1 MYRIVDKKFILLLCL
16 ILCNCLLF
24 SAGYEFVNQEI
35 SEILYSVSLVENQ
48 SIVVDD
54 TVFGIGTF
62 RFYGENFEE
71 AFDSFLL
78 ANRLYVDKSKE
89 TWVVSKIRFSTFDED
104 TQEMSF
110 QLDCYDLYL
119 ERIFEYISE
128 KTNNAIIYSSLPN
141 IKQSFHL
148 QANSLEKLIEL
159 ILKNFDGYQI
169 NTEENTIIIE
179 KKLKEELTIEQ
190 KTDKSQIEINY
201 FDNKFN
207 IKLKNANFEKFLDV
221 LKEKRDFQFLSLV
234 KENQIISWAEF
245 ENQDFD
251 FVLASVCALCNVA
264 FTQKDDLFVFYTNY
278 DKSKELVNENQ
289 WTSYLLENIS
299 TDNFVNLFSARFKNL
314 EILILSGSTVLINH
328 SEKDRDFV
336 IDFIKKTD
344 IKREK
349 YLLTFDYISAS
360 KFLKD
365 LPKDF
370 SEQDFYSTGTETS
383 LFFYGTL
390 AQYENLKN
398 YVSEMDRAQ
407 KRISYDLLIVQ
418 TQKSRVDSWNSS
430 LKVSRLNPGNTNAA
444 SLSLAPNFSF
454 SMDLVQAFGLMFSSE
469 LQASIQENETEIFA
483 DTTLYGVSEVPIE
496 FKNTNTF
503 RYRDPYINLEN
514 GNQIQSG
521 VTKEIISG
529 LVLEIV
535 GSVSGNG
542 TITTSVTAS
551 VSRRGADVSSNSG
564 NPPPT
569 SEKLVTTQVIGKSGE
584 VIVLSGLV
592 QNDSTFVEE
601 RLPFISKIPLL
612 GKLFSGKTKNKEKTE
627 MIIYL
632 VPHLDENPEDIIL
645 SDGKIEFNILEKI
658 KKFKNIMAQS
668 VSCIVDK
675 AIKEGRN

>member
-1 MYRIVDKKFILLLCL
+1 MYKKFGKKFIVLFCL
-16 ILCNCLLF
+16 VLCNCLLF

-48 SIVVDD
+48 SIAVDD
-54 TVFGIGTF
+54 TVSGIGTF

-71 AFDSFLL
+71 AFDSFLM
-78 ANRLYVDKSKE
+78 ANRLYVDKSKD
-89 TWVVSKIRFSTFDED
+89 TWVVSKIRFSTFEEKNEEK
-104 TQEMSF
+104 TFS
-110 QLDCYDLYL
+110 LDCYDLFL

-128 KTNNAIIYSSLPN
+128 KTNYAIIYSSLPN
-141 IKQSFHL
+141 VKQSFHL
-148 QANSLEKLIEL
+148 KANSLEKLIEL
-159 ILKNFDGYQI
+159 ILKNFDGYEI
-169 NTEENTIIIE
+169 SSEENTIFIG
-179 KKLKEELTIEQ
+179 KKLNKEVVAAE
-190 KTDKSQIEINY
+190 KTDKSQIEIQF

-207 IKLKNANFEKFLDV
+207 INLKNANFEKFLDEM
-221 LKEKRDFQFLSLV
+221 KKKMDFQFLSLV
-234 KENQIISWAEF
+234 KENPVISWAEF
-245 ENQDFD
+245 ENQDFN
-251 FVLASVCALCNVA
+251 FVLDSVCALCNVA
-264 FTQKDDLFVFYTNY
+264 FTQKDDLFIFYTNY
-278 DKSKELVNENQ
+278 EKSKELVNEKQ

-299 TDNFVNLFSARFKNL
+299 AENFVSMFSNRFKNL
-314 EILILSGSTVLINH
+314 DIMILSDSSVMISH
-328 SEKDRDFV
+328 SEKERDL
-336 IDFIKKTD
+336 ITDFIHKTD
-344 IKREK
+344 VKMEK
-349 YLLTFDYISAS
+349 HLLTFDYISAS

-365 LPKDF
+365 LPRDF
-370 SEQDFYSTGTETS
+370 SEQDFYSTGTESS

-390 AQYENLKN
+390 AQFENLKK
-398 YVSEMDRAQ
+398 YVSEMDKAQ

-418 TQKSRVDSWNSS
+418 TQKSRVDNWNSS
-430 LKVSRLNPGNTNAA
+430 LKVSRLNPGNANTVN
-444 SLSLAPNFSF
+444 LSVAPNFSF
-454 SMDLVQAFGLMFSSE
+454 NSNFVSAFGLMFSAE

-514 GNQIQSG
+514 GSQIQSG
-521 VTKEIISG
+521 VTKEIVSG
-529 LVLEIV
+529 LVLDIV

-612 GKLFSGKTKNKEKTE
+612 GKLFSGKTKNNEKTE

-632 VPHLDENPEDIIL
+632 VPHLDENPQDVVQSE
-645 SDGKIEFNILEKI
+645 NILKKI
-658 KKFKNIMAQS
+658 LELKNYLATK
-668 VSCIVDK
+668 VSDFVKTTISKVEDNEE
-675 AIKEGRN
+675 I

>member
-1 MYRIVDKKFILLLCL
+1 MYKKFGKKFIVLFCL
-16 ILCNCLLF
+16 VLCNCLLF

-48 SIVVDD
+48 SIAVDD
-54 TVFGIGTF
+54 TVSGIGTF
-62 RFYGENFEE
+62 RFYGENFDE
-71 AFDSFLL
+71 AFDSFLM
-78 ANRLYVDKSKE
+78 ANRLYVDKSKD
-89 TWVVSKIRFSTFDED
+89 TWVVSKIRFSTFEEKNEEK
-104 TQEMSF
+104 TFS
-110 QLDCYDLYL
+110 LDCYDLFL

-128 KTNNAIIYSSLPN
+128 KTNYAIIYSSLPN
-141 IKQSFHL
+141 VKQSFHL
-148 QANSLEKLIEL
+148 KANSLEKLIEL
-159 ILKNFDGYQI
+159 ILKNFDGYEI
-169 NTEENTIIIE
+169 SSEENTIFIG
-179 KKLKEELTIEQ
+179 KKLNKEVVVAE
-190 KTDKSQIEINY
+190 KTDKSQIEIQF

-207 IKLKNANFEKFLDV
+207 INLKNANFEKFLDEM
-221 LKEKRDFQFLSLV
+221 KKKMDFQFLSLV
-234 KENQIISWAEF
+234 KENPVISWAEF
-245 ENQDFD
+245 ENQDFN
-251 FVLASVCALCNVA
+251 FVLDSVCALCNVA
-264 FTQKDDLFVFYTNY
+264 FTQKDDLFIFYTNY
-278 DKSKELVNENQ
+278 EKSKELVNEKQ

-299 TDNFVNLFSARFKNL
+299 AENFVSMFSNRFKNL
-314 EILILSGSTVLINH
+314 DIMILSDSSVMISH
-328 SEKDRDFV
+328 SEKERDL
-336 IDFIKKTD
+336 ITDFIHKTD
-344 IKREK
+344 VKMEK
-349 YLLTFDYISAS
+349 HLLTFDYISAS

-365 LPKDF
+365 LPRDF
-370 SEQDFYSTGTETS
+370 SEQDFYSTGTESS

-390 AQYENLKN
+390 AQFENLKK
-398 YVSEMDRAQ
+398 YVSEMDKAQ

-418 TQKSRVDSWNSS
+418 TQKSRVDNWNSS
-430 LKVSRLNPGNTNAA
+430 LKVSRLNPGNANTVN
-444 SLSLAPNFSF
+444 LSVAPNFSF
-454 SMDLVQAFGLMFSSE
+454 NSNFVSAFGLMFSAE

-514 GNQIQSG
+514 GSQIQSG
-521 VTKEIISG
+521 VTKEIVSG
-529 LVLEIV
+529 LVLDIV

-612 GKLFSGKTKNKEKTE
+612 GKLFSGKTKNNEKTE

-632 VPHLDENPEDIIL
+632 VPHLDENPQDVVQSE
-645 SDGKIEFNILEKI
+645 NILKKILELKNYLATKVSDFVKTTISKVEDNEKI
-658 KKFKNIMAQS
+658 
-668 VSCIVDK
+668 
-675 AIKEGRN
+675 

>member
-1 MYRIVDKKFILLLCL
+1 MYKKIFVLFCL
-16 ILCNCLLF
+16 VLCNCLLF

-48 SIVVDD
+48 SIAVDD
-54 TVFGIGTF
+54 TVSGIGTF
-62 RFYGENFEE
+62 RFYGENFDE
-71 AFDSFLL
+71 AFDSFLM
-78 ANRLYVDKSKE
+78 ANRLYVDKSKD
-89 TWVVSKIRFSTFDED
+89 TWVVSKIRFSTFEEKNEEK
-104 TQEMSF
+104 TFS
-110 QLDCYDLYL
+110 LDCYDLYL

-128 KTNNAIIYSSLPN
+128 KTNYAIIYSSLPN
-141 IKQSFHL
+141 VKQSFHL
-148 QANSLEKLIEL
+148 KANSLEKLIEL
-159 ILKNFDGYQI
+159 ILKNFDGYEI
-169 NTEENTIIIE
+169 SSEENTIFIG
-179 KKLKEELTIEQ
+179 KKLNKEVVVAE
-190 KTDKSQIEINY
+190 KTDKSQIEIQF

-207 IKLKNANFEKFLDV
+207 INLKNANFEKFLDEM
-221 LKEKRDFQFLSLV
+221 KKKMDFQFLSLV
-234 KENQIISWAEF
+234 KENPVISWAEF
-245 ENQDFD
+245 ENQDFN
-251 FVLASVCALCNVA
+251 FVLDSVCALCNVA
-264 FTQKDDLFVFYTNY
+264 FTQKDDLFIFYTNY
-278 DKSKELVNENQ
+278 EKSKDLVNEKQ

-299 TDNFVNLFSARFKNL
+299 AENFVSMFSNRFKNL
-314 EILILSGSTVLINH
+314 DIMILSDSSVMISH
-328 SEKDRDFV
+328 SEKERDL
-336 IDFIKKTD
+336 ITDFIYKTD
-344 IKREK
+344 VKMEK
-349 YLLTFDYISAS
+349 HLLTFDYISAS

-365 LPKDF
+365 LPRDF
-370 SEQDFYSTGTETS
+370 SEQDFYSTGTESS

-390 AQYENLKN
+390 AQFENLKK
-398 YVSEMDRAQ
+398 YVSEMDKAQ

-418 TQKSRVDSWNSS
+418 TQKSRVDNWNSS
-430 LKVSRLNPGNTNAA
+430 LKVSRLNPGNANTVN
-444 SLSLAPNFSF
+444 LSVAPNFSF
-454 SMDLVQAFGLMFSSE
+454 NSNFVSAFGLMFSAE

-514 GNQIQSG
+514 GSQIQSG
-521 VTKEIISG
+521 VTKEIVSG
-529 LVLEIV
+529 LVLDIV

-612 GKLFSGKTKNKEKTE
+612 GKLFSGKTKNNEKTE

-632 VPHLDENPEDIIL
+632 VPHLDENPQDVVQSE
-645 SDGKIEFNILEKI
+645 NILKKI
-658 KKFKNIMAQS
+658 LELKNYLATK
-668 VSCIVDK
+668 VSDFVKTTISKVEDNEE
-675 AIKEGRN
+675 I

>member
-1 MYRIVDKKFILLLCL
+1 MYKKFGKKFIVLFCL
-16 ILCNCLLF
+16 VLCNCLLF

-48 SIVVDD
+48 SIAVDD
-54 TVFGIGTF
+54 TVSGIGTF

-71 AFDSFLL
+71 AFDSFLM
-78 ANRLYVDKSKE
+78 ANRLYVDKSKD
-89 TWVVSKIRFSTFDED
+89 TWVVSKIRFSTFEEKNEEK
-104 TQEMSF
+104 TFS
-110 QLDCYDLYL
+110 LDCYDLFL

-128 KTNNAIIYSSLPN
+128 KTNYAIIYSSLPN
-141 IKQSFHL
+141 VKQSFHL
-148 QANSLEKLIEL
+148 KANSLEKLIEL
-159 ILKNFDGYQI
+159 ILKNFDGYEI
-169 NTEENTIIIE
+169 SSEENTIFIG
-179 KKLKEELTIEQ
+179 KKLNKEVVVAE
-190 KTDKSQIEINY
+190 KTDKSQIEIQF

-207 IKLKNANFEKFLDV
+207 INLKNANFEKFLDEMKKK
-221 LKEKRDFQFLSLV
+221 LDFQFLCLV
-234 KENQIISWAEF
+234 KENPVISWAEF
-245 ENQDFD
+245 ENQDFN
-251 FVLASVCALCNVA
+251 FVLDSVCALCNVA
-264 FTQKDDLFVFYTNY
+264 FTQKDDLFIFYTNY
-278 DKSKELVNENQ
+278 ERSKELVNEKQ

-299 TDNFVNLFSARFKNL
+299 AENFVSLFSNRFKNL
-314 EILILSGSTVLINH
+314 DIMILSDSSVMISH
-328 SEKDRDFV
+328 SEKERDL
-336 IDFIKKTD
+336 ITDFIHKTD
-344 IKREK
+344 VKMEK
-349 YLLTFDYISAS
+349 HLLTFDYISAS

-365 LPKDF
+365 LPRDF
-370 SEQDFYSTGTETS
+370 SEQDFYSTGTESS

-390 AQYENLKN
+390 AQFENLKK
-398 YVSEMDRAQ
+398 YVSEMDKAQ

-418 TQKSRVDSWNSS
+418 TQKSRVDNWNSS
-430 LKVSRLNPGNTNAA
+430 LKVSRLNPGNANTVN
-444 SLSLAPNFSF
+444 LSVAPNFSF
-454 SMDLVQAFGLMFSSE
+454 NSNFVSAFGLMFSAE

-514 GNQIQSG
+514 GSQIQSG
-521 VTKEIISG
+521 VTKEIVSG
-529 LVLEIV
+529 LVLDIV

-612 GKLFSGKTKNKEKTE
+612 GKLFSGKTKNNEKTE

-632 VPHLDENPEDIIL
+632 VPHLDENPQDVVQSE
-645 SDGKIEFNILEKI
+645 NILKKI
-658 KKFKNIMAQS
+658 LELKNYLATK
-668 VSCIVDK
+668 VSDFVKNTISKVEDNEE
-675 AIKEGRN
+675 I

>member
-1 MYRIVDKKFILLLCL
+1 MYKKFGKKFIVLFCL
-16 ILCNCLLF
+16 VLCNCLLF
-24 SAGYEFVNQEI
+24 SVGYEFVNQEI

-48 SIVVDD
+48 SIAVDD
-54 TVFGIGTF
+54 TVSGIGTF

-71 AFDSFLL
+71 AFDSFLM
-78 ANRLYVDKSKE
+78 ANRLYVDKSKD
-89 TWVVSKIRFSTFDED
+89 TWVVSKIRFSTFEEKNEEK
-104 TQEMSF
+104 TFS
-110 QLDCYDLYL
+110 LDCYDLYL

-128 KTNNAIIYSSLPN
+128 KTNYAIIYSSLPN
-141 IKQSFHL
+141 VKQSFHL
-148 QANSLEKLIEL
+148 KVNSLEKLIEL
-159 ILKNFDGYQI
+159 ILKNFDGYEI
-169 NTEENTIIIE
+169 SSEENTIFIG
-179 KKLKEELTIEQ
+179 KKLNKEVVVAE
-190 KTDKSQIEINY
+190 KTDKSQIEIQF

-207 IKLKNANFEKFLDV
+207 INLKNANFEKFLDEM
-221 LKEKRDFQFLSLV
+221 KKKTDFQFLSLV
-234 KENQIISWAEF
+234 KENPVISWAEF
-245 ENQDFD
+245 ENQDFN
-251 FVLASVCALCNVA
+251 FVLESVCALCNVA
-264 FTQKDDLFVFYTNY
+264 FTQKDDLFIFYTNY
-278 DKSKELVNENQ
+278 EKSKELVNEKQ

-299 TDNFVNLFSARFKNL
+299 AENFVSMFSNRFKNL
-314 EILILSGSTVLINH
+314 DIMILSDSSVMISH
-328 SEKDRDFV
+328 SEKERDL
-336 IDFIKKTD
+336 ITDFIYKTD
-344 IKREK
+344 VKMEK
-349 YLLTFDYISAS
+349 HLLTFDYISAS

-365 LPKDF
+365 LPRDF
-370 SEQDFYSTGTETS
+370 SEQDFYSTGTESS

-390 AQYENLKN
+390 AQFENLKK
-398 YVSEMDRAQ
+398 YVSEMDKAQ

-418 TQKSRVDSWNSS
+418 TQKSRVDNWNSS
-430 LKVSRLNPGNTNAA
+430 LKVSRLNPGNANTVN
-444 SLSLAPNFSF
+444 LSVAPNFSF
-454 SMDLVQAFGLMFSSE
+454 NSNFVSAFGLMFSAE

-514 GNQIQSG
+514 GSQIQSG
-521 VTKEIISG
+521 VTKEIVSG
-529 LVLEIV
+529 LVLDIV

-612 GKLFSGKTKNKEKTE
+612 GKLFSGKTKNNEKTE

-632 VPHLDENPEDIIL
+632 VPHLDENPQDVVQSE
-645 SDGKIEFNILEKI
+645 NILKKI
-658 KKFKNIMAQS
+658 LELKNYLATK
-668 VSCIVDK
+668 VSDFVKTTISKVEDNEE
-675 AIKEGRN
+675 I

>member
-1 MYRIVDKKFILLLCL
+1 MYKKFGKKFIVLFCL
-16 ILCNCLLF
+16 VLCNCLLF

-48 SIVVDD
+48 SIAVDD
-54 TVFGIGTF
+54 TVSGIGTF

-71 AFDSFLL
+71 AFDSFLM
-78 ANRLYVDKSKE
+78 ANRLYVDKSKD
-89 TWVVSKIRFSTFDED
+89 TWVVSKIRFSTFEEKNEEK
-104 TQEMSF
+104 TFS
-110 QLDCYDLYL
+110 LDCYDLFL

-128 KTNNAIIYSSLPN
+128 KTNYAIIYSSLPN
-141 IKQSFHL
+141 VKQSFHL
-148 QANSLEKLIEL
+148 KANSLEKLIEL
-159 ILKNFDGYQI
+159 ILKNFDGYEI
-169 NTEENTIIIE
+169 SSEENTIFIG
-179 KKLKEELTIEQ
+179 KKLNKEVVVAE
-190 KTDKSQIEINY
+190 KTDKSQIEIQF

-207 IKLKNANFEKFLDV
+207 INLKNANFEKFLDEM
-221 LKEKRDFQFLSLV
+221 KKKMDFQFLSLV
-234 KENQIISWAEF
+234 KENPVISWAEF
-245 ENQDFD
+245 ENQDFY
-251 FVLASVCALCNVA
+251 FVLDSVCALCNVA
-264 FTQKDDLFVFYTNY
+264 FTQKDDLFIFYTNY
-278 DKSKELVNENQ
+278 EKSKELVNEKQ
-289 WTSYLLENIS
+289 WTSYSFENIS
-299 TDNFVNLFSARFKNL
+299 AENFVSLFSNRFKNL
-314 EILILSGSTVLINH
+314 DIMILSDSSVMISH
-328 SEKDRDFV
+328 SEKERDL
-336 IDFIKKTD
+336 ITDFIHKTD
-344 IKREK
+344 VKMEK
-349 YLLTFDYISAS
+349 HLLTFDYISAS

-365 LPKDF
+365 LPRDF
-370 SEQDFYSTGTETS
+370 SEQDFYSTGTESS

-390 AQYENLKN
+390 AQFENLKK
-398 YVSEMDRAQ
+398 YVSEMDKAQ

-418 TQKSRVDSWNSS
+418 TQKSRVDNWNSS
-430 LKVSRLNPGNTNAA
+430 LKVSRLNPGNANTVN
-444 SLSLAPNFSF
+444 LSVAPNFSF
-454 SMDLVQAFGLMFSSE
+454 NSNFVSAFGLMFSAE

-514 GNQIQSG
+514 GSQIQSG
-521 VTKEIISG
+521 VTKEIVSG
-529 LVLEIV
+529 LVLDIV

-612 GKLFSGKTKNKEKTE
+612 GKLFSGKTKNNEKTE

-632 VPHLDENPEDIIL
+632 VPHLDENPQDVVQSE
-645 SDGKIEFNILEKI
+645 NILKKI
-658 KKFKNIMAQS
+658 LELKNYLATK
-668 VSCIVDK
+668 VSDFVKTTISKVEDNEE
-675 AIKEGRN
+675 I

>member
-1 MYRIVDKKFILLLCL
+1 MYKKIFVLFCL
-16 ILCNCLLF
+16 VLCNCLLF

-48 SIVVDD
+48 SIAVDD
-54 TVFGIGTF
+54 TVSGIGTF
-62 RFYGENFEE
+62 RFYGENFDE
-71 AFDSFLL
+71 AFDSFLM
-78 ANRLYVDKSKE
+78 ANRLYVDKSKD
-89 TWVVSKIRFSTFDED
+89 TWVVSKIRFSTFEEKNEEK
-104 TQEMSF
+104 TFS
-110 QLDCYDLYL
+110 LDCYDLYL

-128 KTNNAIIYSSLPN
+128 KTNYAIIYSSLPN
-141 IKQSFHL
+141 VKQSFHL
-148 QANSLEKLIEL
+148 KANSLEKLIEL
-159 ILKNFDGYQI
+159 ILKNFDGYEI
-169 NTEENTIIIE
+169 SSEENTIFIG
-179 KKLKEELTIEQ
+179 KKLNKEVVVAE
-190 KTDKSQIEINY
+190 KTDKSQIEIQF

-207 IKLKNANFEKFLDV
+207 INLKNANFEKFLDEM
-221 LKEKRDFQFLSLV
+221 KKKMDFQFLSLV
-234 KENQIISWAEF
+234 KENPVISWAEF
-245 ENQDFD
+245 ENQDFN
-251 FVLASVCALCNVA
+251 FVLDSVCALCNVA
-264 FTQKDDLFVFYTNY
+264 FTQKDDLFIFYTNY
-278 DKSKELVNENQ
+278 EKSKELVNEKQ

-299 TDNFVNLFSARFKNL
+299 AENFVSMFSNRFKNL
-314 EILILSGSTVLINH
+314 DIMILSDSSVMISH
-328 SEKDRDFV
+328 SEKERDL
-336 IDFIKKTD
+336 ITDFIYKTD
-344 IKREK
+344 VKMEK
-349 YLLTFDYISAS
+349 HLLTFDYISAS

-365 LPKDF
+365 LPRDF
-370 SEQDFYSTGTETS
+370 SEQDFYSTGTESS

-390 AQYENLKN
+390 AQFENLKK
-398 YVSEMDRAQ
+398 YVSEMDKAQ

-418 TQKSRVDSWNSS
+418 TQKSRVDNWNSS
-430 LKVSRLNPGNTNAA
+430 LKVSRLNPGNANTVN
-444 SLSLAPNFSF
+444 LSVAPNFSF
-454 SMDLVQAFGLMFSSE
+454 NSNFVSAFGLMFSAE

-514 GNQIQSG
+514 GSQIQSG
-521 VTKEIISG
+521 VTKEIVSG
-529 LVLEIV
+529 LVLDIV

-612 GKLFSGKTKNKEKTE
+612 GKLFSGKTKNNEKTE

-632 VPHLDENPEDIIL
+632 VPHLDENPQDVVQSE
-645 SDGKIEFNILEKI
+645 NILKKI
-658 KKFKNIMAQS
+658 LELKNYLATK
-668 VSCIVDK
+668 VSDFVKTTISKVEDNEE
-675 AIKEGRN
+675 I

>member
-1 MYRIVDKKFILLLCL
+1 M
-16 ILCNCLLF
+16 
-24 SAGYEFVNQEI
+24 
-35 SEILYSVSLVENQ
+35 
-48 SIVVDD
+48 
-54 TVFGIGTF
+54 
-62 RFYGENFEE
+62 
-71 AFDSFLL
+71 
-78 ANRLYVDKSKE
+78 
-89 TWVVSKIRFSTFDED
+89 
-104 TQEMSF
+104 
-110 QLDCYDLYL
+110 
-119 ERIFEYISE
+119 
-128 KTNNAIIYSSLPN
+128 
-141 IKQSFHL
+141 
-148 QANSLEKLIEL
+148 
-159 ILKNFDGYQI
+159 
-169 NTEENTIIIE
+169 
-179 KKLKEELTIEQ
+179 
-190 KTDKSQIEINY
+190 
-201 FDNKFN
+201 
-207 IKLKNANFEKFLDV
+207 

-264 FTQKDDLFVFYTNY
+264 FTQKDDLFIFYTNY

-328 SEKDRDFV
+328 SKKDRDLV
-336 IDFIKKTD
+336 VDFIKKTD
-344 IKREK
+344 VKREK

-430 LKVSRLNPGNTNAA
+430 LKVSRLNPGNTNVA

-454 SMDLVQAFGLMFSSE
+454 SMDLVQAFGLLFSSE

-645 SDGKIEFNILEKI
+645 SGGEIEFNILEKI

>member
-1 MYRIVDKKFILLLCL
+1 MYKKNFVLFCL
-16 ILCNCLLF
+16 VLCNCLLF

-48 SIVVDD
+48 SIAVDD
-54 TVFGIGTF
+54 TVSGIGTF

-71 AFDSFLL
+71 AFDSFLM
-78 ANRLYVDKSKE
+78 ANRLYVDKSKD
-89 TWVVSKIRFSTFDED
+89 TWVVSKIRFSTFEEKNEEK
-104 TQEMSF
+104 TFS
-110 QLDCYDLYL
+110 LDCYDLFL

-128 KTNNAIIYSSLPN
+128 KTNYAIIYSSLPN
-141 IKQSFHL
+141 VKQSFHL
-148 QANSLEKLIEL
+148 KANSLEKLIEL
-159 ILKNFDGYQI
+159 ILKNFDGYEI
-169 NTEENTIIIE
+169 SSEENTIFIG
-179 KKLKEELTIEQ
+179 KKLNKEVVVAE
-190 KTDKSQIEINY
+190 KTDKSQIEIQF

-207 IKLKNANFEKFLDV
+207 INLKNANFEKFLDEMKKK
-221 LKEKRDFQFLSLV
+221 LNFQFLSLV
-234 KENQIISWAEF
+234 KENPVISWAEF
-245 ENQDFD
+245 ENQDFN
-251 FVLASVCALCNVA
+251 FVLDSVCALCNVA
-264 FTQKDDLFVFYTNY
+264 FTQKDDLFIFYTNY
-278 DKSKELVNENQ
+278 EKSKELVNEKQ

-299 TDNFVNLFSARFKNL
+299 AENFVSMFSNRFKNL
-314 EILILSGSTVLINH
+314 DIMILSDSSVMISH
-328 SEKDRDFV
+328 SEKERDL
-336 IDFIKKTD
+336 ITDFIYKTD
-344 IKREK
+344 LKMEK
-349 YLLTFDYISAS
+349 HLLTFDYISAS

-365 LPKDF
+365 LPRDF
-370 SEQDFYSTGTETS
+370 SEQDFYSTGTESS

-390 AQYENLKN
+390 AQFENLKK
-398 YVSEMDRAQ
+398 YVSEMDKAQ

-418 TQKSRVDSWNSS
+418 TQKSRVDNWNSS
-430 LKVSRLNPGNTNAA
+430 LKVSRLNPGNANTVN
-444 SLSLAPNFSF
+444 LSVAPNFSF
-454 SMDLVQAFGLMFSSE
+454 NSNFVSAFGLMFSAE

-514 GNQIQSG
+514 GSQIQSG
-521 VTKEIISG
+521 VTKEIVSG
-529 LVLEIV
+529 LVLDIV

-612 GKLFSGKTKNKEKTE
+612 GKLFSGKTKNNEKTE

-632 VPHLDENPEDIIL
+632 VPHLDENPQDVVQSE
-645 SDGKIEFNILEKI
+645 NILKKILELKNHLATKVSDFVKTTMSKVEDNEKI
-658 KKFKNIMAQS
+658 
-668 VSCIVDK
+668 
-675 AIKEGRN
+675 

>member
-1 MYRIVDKKFILLLCL
+1 MYKKIFVLFCL
-16 ILCNCLLF
+16 VLCNCLLF

-48 SIVVDD
+48 SIAVDD
-54 TVFGIGTF
+54 TVSGIGTF

-71 AFDSFLL
+71 AFDSFLM
-78 ANRLYVDKSKE
+78 ANRLYVDKSKD
-89 TWVVSKIRFSTFDED
+89 TWVVSKIRFSTFEEKNEEK
-104 TQEMSF
+104 TFS
-110 QLDCYDLYL
+110 LDCYDLFL

-128 KTNNAIIYSSLPN
+128 KTNYAIIYSSLPN
-141 IKQSFHL
+141 VKQSFHL
-148 QANSLEKLIEL
+148 KANSLEKLIEL
-159 ILKNFDGYQI
+159 ILKNFDGYEI
-169 NTEENTIIIE
+169 SSEENTIFIG
-179 KKLKEELTIEQ
+179 KKLNKEVVVAE
-190 KTDKSQIEINY
+190 KTDKSQIEIQF

-207 IKLKNANFEKFLDV
+207 INLKNANFEKFLDEMKKK
-221 LKEKRDFQFLSLV
+221 LDFQFLSLV
-234 KENQIISWAEF
+234 KENPVISWAEF
-245 ENQDFD
+245 ENQDFN
-251 FVLASVCALCNVA
+251 FVLDSVCALCNVA
-264 FTQKDDLFVFYTNY
+264 FTQKDDLFIFYTNY
-278 DKSKELVNENQ
+278 EKSKELVNENQ
-289 WTSYLLENIS
+289 WTSYSFENIS
-299 TDNFVNLFSARFKNL
+299 AENFVSMFSNRFKNL
-314 EILILSGSTVLINH
+314 DIMILSDSSVMISH
-328 SEKDRDFV
+328 SEKERDL
-336 IDFIKKTD
+336 ITDFIHKTD
-344 IKREK
+344 VKMEK
-349 YLLTFDYISAS
+349 HLLTFDYISAS

-365 LPKDF
+365 LPRDF
-370 SEQDFYSTGTETS
+370 SEQDFYSTGTESS

-390 AQYENLKN
+390 AQFENLKK
-398 YVSEMDRAQ
+398 YVSEMDKAQ

-418 TQKSRVDSWNSS
+418 TQKSRVDNWNSS
-430 LKVSRLNPGNTNAA
+430 LKVSRLNPGNANTVN
-444 SLSLAPNFSF
+444 LSVAPNFSF
-454 SMDLVQAFGLMFSSE
+454 NSNFVSAFGLMFSAE

-514 GNQIQSG
+514 GSQIQSG
-521 VTKEIISG
+521 VTKEIVSG
-529 LVLEIV
+529 LVLDIV

-612 GKLFSGKTKNKEKTE
+612 GKLFSGKTKNNEKTE

-632 VPHLDENPEDIIL
+632 VPHLDENPQDVVEE
-645 SDGKIEFNILEKI
+645 KIQKKLNITEKI
-658 KKFKNIMAQS
+658 KELQNKMAKN
-668 VSCIVDK
+668 VSQIVK
-675 AIKEGRN
+675 KTVRKVGR

>member
-1 MYRIVDKKFILLLCL
+1 MYRIVDKKIILLLCL

-78 ANRLYVDKSKE
+78 ANRLYVDKSKD

-328 SEKDRDFV
+328 SEKDRDLV
-336 IDFIKKTD
+336 VDFIKKTD
-344 IKREK
+344 VKREK
-349 YLLTFDYISAS
+349 YLLTFDYISTS

-398 YVSEMDRAQ
+398 YVSEMDKAQ

-430 LKVSRLNPGNTNAA
+430 LKVSRLNPGNRNAA

-645 SDGKIEFNILEKI
+645 SGGEIEFNILEKI
-658 KKFKNIMAQS
+658 KKFKNIMVQS

>member
-1 MYRIVDKKFILLLCL
+1 MYKKNFVLFCL
-16 ILCNCLLF
+16 VLCNCLLF

-48 SIVVDD
+48 SIAVDD
-54 TVFGIGTF
+54 TVSGIGTF

-71 AFDSFLL
+71 AFDSFLM
-78 ANRLYVDKSKE
+78 ANRLYVDKSKD
-89 TWVVSKIRFSTFDED
+89 TWVVSKIRFSTFEEKNEEK
-104 TQEMSF
+104 TFS
-110 QLDCYDLYL
+110 LDCYDLFL

-128 KTNNAIIYSSLPN
+128 KTNYAIIYSSLPN
-141 IKQSFHL
+141 VKQSFHL
-148 QANSLEKLIEL
+148 KANSLEKLIEL
-159 ILKNFDGYQI
+159 ILKNFDGYEI
-169 NTEENTIIIE
+169 SSEENTIFIG
-179 KKLKEELTIEQ
+179 KKLNKEVVVAE
-190 KTDKSQIEINY
+190 KTDKSQIEIQF

-207 IKLKNANFEKFLDV
+207 INLKNANFEKFLDEMKKK
-221 LKEKRDFQFLSLV
+221 LNFQFLSLV
-234 KENQIISWAEF
+234 KENPVISWAEF
-245 ENQDFD
+245 ENQDFN
-251 FVLASVCALCNVA
+251 FVLDSVCALCNVA
-264 FTQKDDLFVFYTNY
+264 FTQKDDLFIFYTNY
-278 DKSKELVNENQ
+278 EKSKELVNEKQ
-289 WTSYLLENIS
+289 WTSYSFENIS
-299 TDNFVNLFSARFKNL
+299 AENFVSLFSNRFKNL
-314 EILILSGSTVLINH
+314 GIMILSDSSVMISH
-328 SEKDRDFV
+328 SEKERDL
-336 IDFIKKTD
+336 ITDFIHKTD
-344 IKREK
+344 VKMEK
-349 YLLTFDYISAS
+349 HLLTFDYISAS

-365 LPKDF
+365 LPRDF
-370 SEQDFYSTGTETS
+370 SEQDFYSTGTESS

-390 AQYENLKN
+390 AQFENLKK
-398 YVSEMDRAQ
+398 YVSEMDKAQ

-418 TQKSRVDSWNSS
+418 TQKSRVDNWNSS
-430 LKVSRLNPGNTNAA
+430 LKVSRLNPGNANTVN
-444 SLSLAPNFSF
+444 LSVAPNFSF
-454 SMDLVQAFGLMFSSE
+454 NSNFVSAFGLMFSAE

-514 GNQIQSG
+514 GSQIQSG
-521 VTKEIISG
+521 VTKEIVSG
-529 LVLEIV
+529 LVLDIV

-612 GKLFSGKTKNKEKTE
+612 GKLFSGKTKNNEKTE

-632 VPHLDENPEDIIL
+632 VPHLDENPQDVVQSE
-645 SDGKIEFNILEKI
+645 NILKKI
-658 KKFKNIMAQS
+658 LELKNYLATK
-668 VSCIVDK
+668 VSDFVKTTISKVEDNEE
-675 AIKEGRN
+675 I

>member
-1 MYRIVDKKFILLLCL
+1 MYKKFGKKFIVLFCL
-16 ILCNCLLF
+16 VLCNCLLF

-48 SIVVDD
+48 SIAVDD
-54 TVFGIGTF
+54 TVSGIGTF
-62 RFYGENFEE
+62 RFYGENFDE
-71 AFDSFLL
+71 AFDSFLM
-78 ANRLYVDKSKE
+78 ANRLYVDKSKD
-89 TWVVSKIRFSTFDED
+89 TWVVSKIRFSTFEEKNEEK
-104 TQEMSF
+104 TFS
-110 QLDCYDLYL
+110 LDCYDLFL

-128 KTNNAIIYSSLPN
+128 KTNYAIIYSSLPN
-141 IKQSFHL
+141 VKQSFHL
-148 QANSLEKLIEL
+148 KANSLEKLIEL
-159 ILKNFDGYQI
+159 ILKNFDGYEI
-169 NTEENTIIIE
+169 SSEENTIFIG
-179 KKLKEELTIEQ
+179 KKLNKEVVVAE
-190 KTDKSQIEINY
+190 KTDKSQIEIQF

-207 IKLKNANFEKFLDV
+207 INLKNANFEKFLDEM
-221 LKEKRDFQFLSLV
+221 KKKMDFQFLSLV
-234 KENQIISWAEF
+234 KENPVISWAEF
-245 ENQDFD
+245 ENQDFN
-251 FVLASVCALCNVA
+251 FVLDSVCALCNVA
-264 FTQKDDLFVFYTNY
+264 FTQKDDLFIFYTNY
-278 DKSKELVNENQ
+278 EKSKELVNEKQ

-299 TDNFVNLFSARFKNL
+299 AENFVSMFSNRFKNL
-314 EILILSGSTVLINH
+314 DIMILSDSSVMISH
-328 SEKDRDFV
+328 SEKERDL
-336 IDFIKKTD
+336 ITDFIHKTD
-344 IKREK
+344 VKMEK
-349 YLLTFDYISAS
+349 HLLTFDYISAS

-365 LPKDF
+365 LPRDF
-370 SEQDFYSTGTETS
+370 SEQDFYSTGTESS

-390 AQYENLKN
+390 AQFENLKK
-398 YVSEMDRAQ
+398 YVSEMDKAQ

-418 TQKSRVDSWNSS
+418 TQKSRVDNWNSS
-430 LKVSRLNPGNTNAA
+430 LKVSRLNPGNANTVN
-444 SLSLAPNFSF
+444 LSVAPNFSF
-454 SMDLVQAFGLMFSSE
+454 NSNFVSAFGLMFSAE

-514 GNQIQSG
+514 GSQIQSG
-521 VTKEIISG
+521 VTKEIVSG
-529 LVLEIV
+529 LVLDIV

-612 GKLFSGKTKNKEKTE
+612 GKLFSGKTKNNEKTE

-632 VPHLDENPEDIIL
+632 VPHLDENPQDVVQSE
-645 SDGKIEFNILEKI
+645 NILKKI
-658 KKFKNIMAQS
+658 LELKNYLATK
-668 VSCIVDK
+668 VSDFVKTTISKVEDNEE
-675 AIKEGRN
+675 I

>member
-1 MYRIVDKKFILLLCL
+1 MYKKIFVLFCL
-16 ILCNCLLF
+16 VLCNCLLF

-48 SIVVDD
+48 SIAVDD
-54 TVFGIGTF
+54 TVSGIGTF
-62 RFYGENFEE
+62 RFYGENFDE
-71 AFDSFLL
+71 AFDSFLM
-78 ANRLYVDKSKE
+78 ANRLYVDKSKD
-89 TWVVSKIRFSTFDED
+89 TWVVSKIRFSTFEEKNEEK
-104 TQEMSF
+104 TFS
-110 QLDCYDLYL
+110 LDCYDLYL

-128 KTNNAIIYSSLPN
+128 KTNYAIIYSSLPN
-141 IKQSFHL
+141 VKQSFHL
-148 QANSLEKLIEL
+148 KANSLEKLIEL
-159 ILKNFDGYQI
+159 ILKNFDGYEI
-169 NTEENTIIIE
+169 SSEENTIFIG
-179 KKLKEELTIEQ
+179 KKLNKEVVVAE
-190 KTDKSQIEINY
+190 KTDKSQIEIQF

-207 IKLKNANFEKFLDV
+207 INLKNANFEKFLDEM
-221 LKEKRDFQFLSLV
+221 KKKMDFQFLSLV
-234 KENQIISWAEF
+234 KENPVISWAEF
-245 ENQDFD
+245 ENQDFN
-251 FVLASVCALCNVA
+251 FVLGSVCALCNVA
-264 FTQKDDLFVFYTNY
+264 FTQKDDLFIFYTNY
-278 DKSKELVNENQ
+278 EKSKELVNEKQ

-299 TDNFVNLFSARFKNL
+299 AENFVSMFSNRFKNL
-314 EILILSGSTVLINH
+314 DIMILSDSSVMISH
-328 SEKDRDFV
+328 SEKERDL
-336 IDFIKKTD
+336 ITDFIHKTD
-344 IKREK
+344 VKMEK
-349 YLLTFDYISAS
+349 HLLTFDYISAS

-365 LPKDF
+365 LPRDF
-370 SEQDFYSTGTETS
+370 SEQDFYSTGTESS

-390 AQYENLKN
+390 AQFENLKK
-398 YVSEMDRAQ
+398 YVSEMDKAQ

-418 TQKSRVDSWNSS
+418 TQKSRVDNWNSS
-430 LKVSRLNPGNTNAA
+430 LKVSRLNPGNANTVN
-444 SLSLAPNFSF
+444 LSVAPNFSF
-454 SMDLVQAFGLMFSSE
+454 NSNFVSAFGLMFSAE

-514 GNQIQSG
+514 GSQIQSG
-521 VTKEIISG
+521 VTKEIVSG
-529 LVLEIV
+529 LVLDIV

-612 GKLFSGKTKNKEKTE
+612 GKLFSGKTKNNEKTE

-632 VPHLDENPEDIIL
+632 VPHLDENPQDVVQSE
-645 SDGKIEFNILEKI
+645 NILKKILELKNYLATKVSDFVKTTISKVEDNEKI
-658 KKFKNIMAQS
+658 
-668 VSCIVDK
+668 
-675 AIKEGRN
+675 

>member
-1 MYRIVDKKFILLLCL
+1 MYKKIFVLFCL
-16 ILCNCLLF
+16 VLCNCLLF

-48 SIVVDD
+48 SIAVDD
-54 TVFGIGTF
+54 TVSGIGTF
-62 RFYGENFEE
+62 RFYGENFDE
-71 AFDSFLL
+71 AFDSFLM
-78 ANRLYVDKSKE
+78 ANRLYVDKSKD
-89 TWVVSKIRFSTFDED
+89 TWVVSKIRFSTFEEKNEEK
-104 TQEMSF
+104 TFS
-110 QLDCYDLYL
+110 LDCYDLFL

-128 KTNNAIIYSSLPN
+128 KTNYAIIYSSLPN
-141 IKQSFHL
+141 VKQSFHL
-148 QANSLEKLIEL
+148 KANSLEKLIEL
-159 ILKNFDGYQI
+159 ILKNFDGYEI
-169 NTEENTIIIE
+169 SSEENTIFIG
-179 KKLKEELTIEQ
+179 KKLNKEVVVAE
-190 KTDKSQIEINY
+190 KTDKSQIEIQF

-207 IKLKNANFEKFLDV
+207 INLKNANFEKFLDEM
-221 LKEKRDFQFLSLV
+221 KKKMDFQFLSLV
-234 KENQIISWAEF
+234 KENPVISWAEF
-245 ENQDFD
+245 ENQDFN
-251 FVLASVCALCNVA
+251 FVLDSVCTLCNVA
-264 FTQKDDLFVFYTNY
+264 FTQKDDLFIFYTNY
-278 DKSKELVNENQ
+278 EKSKELVNEKQ

-299 TDNFVNLFSARFKNL
+299 AENFVSMFSNRFKNL
-314 EILILSGSTVLINH
+314 DIMILSDSSVMISH
-328 SEKDRDFV
+328 SEKERDL
-336 IDFIKKTD
+336 ITDFIHKTD
-344 IKREK
+344 VKMEK
-349 YLLTFDYISAS
+349 HLLTFDYISAS

-365 LPKDF
+365 LPRDF
-370 SEQDFYSTGTETS
+370 SEQDFYSTGTESS

-390 AQYENLKN
+390 AQFENLKK
-398 YVSEMDRAQ
+398 YVSEMDKAQ

-418 TQKSRVDSWNSS
+418 TQKSRVDNWNSS
-430 LKVSRLNPGNTNAA
+430 LKVSRLNPGNANTVN
-444 SLSLAPNFSF
+444 LSVAPNFSF
-454 SMDLVQAFGLMFSSE
+454 NSNFVSAFGLMFSAE

-514 GNQIQSG
+514 GSQIQSG
-521 VTKEIISG
+521 VTKEIVSG
-529 LVLEIV
+529 LVLDIV

-612 GKLFSGKTKNKEKTE
+612 GKLFSGKTKNNEKTE

-632 VPHLDENPEDIIL
+632 VPHLDENPQDVVEE
-645 SDGKIEFNILEKI
+645 KIQKKLNITEKI
-658 KKFKNIMAQS
+658 KELQNKMAKN
-668 VSCIVDK
+668 VSQIVK
-675 AIKEGRN
+675 KTVRKVGR

>member
-1 MYRIVDKKFILLLCL
+1 MYKKIFVLFCL
-16 ILCNCLLF
+16 VLCNCLLF

-48 SIVVDD
+48 SIAVDD
-54 TVFGIGTF
+54 TVSGIGTF

-71 AFDSFLL
+71 AFDSFLM
-78 ANRLYVDKSKE
+78 ANRLYVDKSKD
-89 TWVVSKIRFSTFDED
+89 TWVVSKIRFSTFEEKNEEK
-104 TQEMSF
+104 TFS
-110 QLDCYDLYL
+110 LDCYDLYL

-128 KTNNAIIYSSLPN
+128 KTNYAIIYSSLPN
-141 IKQSFHL
+141 VKQSFHL
-148 QANSLEKLIEL
+148 KANSLEKLIEL
-159 ILKNFDGYQI
+159 ILKNFDGYEI
-169 NTEENTIIIE
+169 SSEENTIFIG
-179 KKLKEELTIEQ
+179 KKLNKEVVVAE
-190 KTDKSQIEINY
+190 KTDKSQIEIQF

-207 IKLKNANFEKFLDV
+207 INLKNANFEKFLDEM
-221 LKEKRDFQFLSLV
+221 KKKMDFQFLSLV
-234 KENQIISWAEF
+234 KENPVISWAEF
-245 ENQDFD
+245 ENQDFS
-251 FVLASVCALCNVA
+251 FVLDSVCALCNVA
-264 FTQKDDLFVFYTNY
+264 FTQKDDLFIFYTNY
-278 DKSKELVNENQ
+278 EKSKELVNEKQ

-299 TDNFVNLFSARFKNL
+299 AENFVSMFSNRFKNL
-314 EILILSGSTVLINH
+314 DIMILSDSSVMISH
-328 SEKDRDFV
+328 SEKERDL
-336 IDFIKKTD
+336 ITDFIHKTD
-344 IKREK
+344 VKMEK
-349 YLLTFDYISAS
+349 HLLTFDYISAS

-365 LPKDF
+365 LPRDF
-370 SEQDFYSTGTETS
+370 SEQDFYSTGTESS

-390 AQYENLKN
+390 AQFENLKK
-398 YVSEMDRAQ
+398 YVSEMDKAQ

-418 TQKSRVDSWNSS
+418 TQKSRVDNWNSS
-430 LKVSRLNPGNTNAA
+430 LKVSRLNPGNANTVN
-444 SLSLAPNFSF
+444 LSVAPNFSF
-454 SMDLVQAFGLMFSSE
+454 NSNFVSAFGLMFSAE

-514 GNQIQSG
+514 GSQIQSG
-521 VTKEIISG
+521 VTKEIVSG
-529 LVLEIV
+529 LVLDIV

-612 GKLFSGKTKNKEKTE
+612 GKLFSGKTKNNEKTE

-632 VPHLDENPEDIIL
+632 VPHLDENPQDVVQSE
-645 SDGKIEFNILEKI
+645 NILKKI
-658 KKFKNIMAQS
+658 LELKNYLATK
-668 VSCIVDK
+668 VSDFVKTTISKVEDNEE
-675 AIKEGRN
+675 I

>member
-1 MYRIVDKKFILLLCL
+1 MYKKIFVLFCL
-16 ILCNCLLF
+16 VLCNCLLF

-48 SIVVDD
+48 SIAVDD
-54 TVFGIGTF
+54 TVSGIGTF
-62 RFYGENFEE
+62 RFYGENFDE
-71 AFDSFLL
+71 AFDSFLM
-78 ANRLYVDKSKE
+78 ANRLYVDKSKD
-89 TWVVSKIRFSTFDED
+89 TWVVSKIRFSTFEEKNEEK
-104 TQEMSF
+104 TFS
-110 QLDCYDLYL
+110 LDCYDLFL

-128 KTNNAIIYSSLPN
+128 KTNYAIIYSSLPN
-141 IKQSFHL
+141 VKQSFHL
-148 QANSLEKLIEL
+148 KANSLEKLIEL
-159 ILKNFDGYQI
+159 ILKNFDGYEI
-169 NTEENTIIIE
+169 SSEENTIFIG
-179 KKLKEELTIEQ
+179 KKLNKEVVVAE
-190 KTDKSQIEINY
+190 KTDKSQIEIQF

-207 IKLKNANFEKFLDV
+207 INLKNANFEKFLDEM
-221 LKEKRDFQFLSLV
+221 KKKMDFQFLSLV
-234 KENQIISWAEF
+234 KENSVISWAEF
-245 ENQDFD
+245 ENQDFS
-251 FVLASVCALCNVA
+251 FVLESVCALCNVA
-264 FTQKDDLFVFYTNY
+264 FTQKDDLFIFYTNY
-278 DKSKELVNENQ
+278 EKSKELVNEKQ

-299 TDNFVNLFSARFKNL
+299 AENFVSLFSNRFKNL
-314 EILILSGSTVLINH
+314 GIMILSDSSVMISH
-328 SEKDRDFV
+328 SEKERDL
-336 IDFIKKTD
+336 ITDFIHKTD
-344 IKREK
+344 VKMEK
-349 YLLTFDYISAS
+349 HLLTFDYISAS

-365 LPKDF
+365 LPRDF
-370 SEQDFYSTGTETS
+370 SEQDFYSTGTESS

-390 AQYENLKN
+390 AQFENLKK
-398 YVSEMDRAQ
+398 YVSEMDKAQ

-418 TQKSRVDSWNSS
+418 TQKSRVDNWNSS
-430 LKVSRLNPGNTNAA
+430 LKVSRLNPGNANTVN
-444 SLSLAPNFSF
+444 LSVAPNFSF
-454 SMDLVQAFGLMFSSE
+454 NSNFVSAFGLMFSAE

-514 GNQIQSG
+514 GSQIQSG
-521 VTKEIISG
+521 VTKEIVSG
-529 LVLEIV
+529 LVLDIV

-612 GKLFSGKTKNKEKTE
+612 GKLFSGKTKNNEKTE

-632 VPHLDENPEDIIL
+632 VPHLDENPQDVVEE
-645 SDGKIEFNILEKI
+645 KIQKKLNITEKI
-658 KKFKNIMAQS
+658 KELQNKMAKN
-668 VSCIVDK
+668 VSQIVK
-675 AIKEGRN
+675 KTVRKVGR

>member
-1 MYRIVDKKFILLLCL
+1 MYKKIFVLFCL
-16 ILCNCLLF
+16 VLCNCLLF

-48 SIVVDD
+48 SIAVDD
-54 TVFGIGTF
+54 TVSGIGTF
-62 RFYGENFEE
+62 RFYGENFDE
-71 AFDSFLL
+71 AFDSFLM
-78 ANRLYVDKSKE
+78 ANRLYVDKSKD
-89 TWVVSKIRFSTFDED
+89 TWVVSKIRFSTFEEKNEEK
-104 TQEMSF
+104 TFS
-110 QLDCYDLYL
+110 LDCYDLFL

-128 KTNNAIIYSSLPN
+128 KTNYAIIYSSLPN
-141 IKQSFHL
+141 VKQSFHL
-148 QANSLEKLIEL
+148 KANSLEKLIEL
-159 ILKNFDGYQI
+159 ILKNFDGYEI
-169 NTEENTIIIE
+169 SSEENTIFIG
-179 KKLKEELTIEQ
+179 KKLNKEVVVAE
-190 KTDKSQIEINY
+190 KTDKSQIEIQF

-207 IKLKNANFEKFLDV
+207 INLKNANFEKFLDEM
-221 LKEKRDFQFLSLV
+221 KKKMDFQFLSLV
-234 KENQIISWAEF
+234 KENPVISWAEF
-245 ENQDFD
+245 ENQDFN
-251 FVLASVCALCNVA
+251 FVLDSVCALCNVA
-264 FTQKDDLFVFYTNY
+264 FTQKDDLFIFYTNY
-278 DKSKELVNENQ
+278 EKSKELVNEKQ

-299 TDNFVNLFSARFKNL
+299 AENFVSMFSNRFKNL
-314 EILILSGSTVLINH
+314 DIMILSDSSVMISH
-328 SEKDRDFV
+328 SEKERDL
-336 IDFIKKTD
+336 ITDFIHKTD
-344 IKREK
+344 VKMEK
-349 YLLTFDYISAS
+349 HLLTFDYISAS

-365 LPKDF
+365 LPRDF
-370 SEQDFYSTGTETS
+370 SEQDFYSTGTESS

-390 AQYENLKN
+390 AQFENLKK
-398 YVSEMDRAQ
+398 YVSEMDKAQ

-418 TQKSRVDSWNSS
+418 TQKSRVDNWNSS
-430 LKVSRLNPGNTNAA
+430 LKVSRLNPGNANTVN
-444 SLSLAPNFSF
+444 LSVAPNFSF
-454 SMDLVQAFGLMFSSE
+454 NSNFVSAFGLMFSAE

-514 GNQIQSG
+514 GSQIQSG
-521 VTKEIISG
+521 VTKEIVSG
-529 LVLEIV
+529 LVLDIV

-612 GKLFSGKTKNKEKTE
+612 GKLFSGKTKNNEKTE

-632 VPHLDENPEDIIL
+632 VPHLDENPQDVVQSE
-645 SDGKIEFNILEKI
+645 NILKKI
-658 KKFKNIMAQS
+658 LELKNYLATK
-668 VSCIVDK
+668 VSDFVKTTISKVEDNEE
-675 AIKEGRN
+675 I

>member
-1 MYRIVDKKFILLLCL
+1 MYKKIFVLFCL
-16 ILCNCLLF
+16 VLCNCLLF

-48 SIVVDD
+48 SIAVDD
-54 TVFGIGTF
+54 TVSGIGTF
-62 RFYGENFEE
+62 RFYGENFDE
-71 AFDSFLL
+71 AFDSFLM
-78 ANRLYVDKSKE
+78 ANRLYVDKSKD
-89 TWVVSKIRFSTFDED
+89 TWVVSKIRFSTFEEKNEEK
-104 TQEMSF
+104 TFS
-110 QLDCYDLYL
+110 LDCYDLYL

-128 KTNNAIIYSSLPN
+128 KTNYAIIYSSLPN
-141 IKQSFHL
+141 VKQSFHL
-148 QANSLEKLIEL
+148 KANSLEKLIEL
-159 ILKNFDGYQI
+159 ILKNFDGYEI
-169 NTEENTIIIE
+169 TSEENTIFIG
-179 KKLKEELTIEQ
+179 KKLNKEVVVAE
-190 KTDKSQIEINY
+190 KTDKSQIEIQF

-207 IKLKNANFEKFLDV
+207 INLKNANFEKFLDEM
-221 LKEKRDFQFLSLV
+221 KKKMDFQFLSLV
-234 KENQIISWAEF
+234 KENPVISWAEF
-245 ENQDFD
+245 ENQDFN
-251 FVLASVCALCNVA
+251 FVLDSVCALCNVA
-264 FTQKDDLFVFYTNY
+264 FTQKDDLFIFYTNY
-278 DKSKELVNENQ
+278 ERSKELVNEKQ

-299 TDNFVNLFSARFKNL
+299 AENFVSMFSNRFKNL
-314 EILILSGSTVLINH
+314 DIMILSDSSVMISH
-328 SEKDRDFV
+328 SEKERDL
-336 IDFIKKTD
+336 ITDFIYKTD
-344 IKREK
+344 VKMEK
-349 YLLTFDYISAS
+349 HLLTFDYISAS

-365 LPKDF
+365 LPRDF
-370 SEQDFYSTGTETS
+370 SEQDFYSTGTESS

-390 AQYENLKN
+390 AQFENLKK
-398 YVSEMDRAQ
+398 YVSEMDKAQ

-418 TQKSRVDSWNSS
+418 TQKSRVDNWNSS
-430 LKVSRLNPGNTNAA
+430 LKVSRLNPGNANTVN
-444 SLSLAPNFSF
+444 LSVAPNFSF
-454 SMDLVQAFGLMFSSE
+454 NSNFVSAFGLMFSAE

-514 GNQIQSG
+514 GSQIQSG
-521 VTKEIISG
+521 VTKEIVSG
-529 LVLEIV
+529 LVLDIV

-612 GKLFSGKTKNKEKTE
+612 GKLFSGKTKNNEKTE

-632 VPHLDENPEDIIL
+632 VPHLDENPQDVVQSE
-645 SDGKIEFNILEKI
+645 NILKKILELKNYLATKVSDFVKTTISKVEDNEKI
-658 KKFKNIMAQS
+658 
-668 VSCIVDK
+668 
-675 AIKEGRN
+675 

>member
-1 MYRIVDKKFILLLCL
+1 MYKKFGKKFIVLFCL
-16 ILCNCLLF
+16 VLCNCLLF

-48 SIVVDD
+48 SIAVDD
-54 TVFGIGTF
+54 TVSGIGTF

-71 AFDSFLL
+71 AFDSFLM
-78 ANRLYVDKSKE
+78 ANRLYVDKSKD
-89 TWVVSKIRFSTFDED
+89 TWVVSKIRFSTFEEKNEEK
-104 TQEMSF
+104 TFS
-110 QLDCYDLYL
+110 LDCYDLFL

-128 KTNNAIIYSSLPN
+128 KTNYAIIYSSLPN
-141 IKQSFHL
+141 VKQSFHL
-148 QANSLEKLIEL
+148 KANSLEKLIEL
-159 ILKNFDGYQI
+159 ILKNFDGYEI
-169 NTEENTIIIE
+169 TSEENTIFIG
-179 KKLKEELTIEQ
+179 KKLNKEVVVAE
-190 KTDKSQIEINY
+190 KTDKSQIEIQF

-207 IKLKNANFEKFLDV
+207 INLKNANFEKFLDEM
-221 LKEKRDFQFLSLV
+221 KKKMDFQFLSLV
-234 KENQIISWAEF
+234 KENPVISWAEF
-245 ENQDFD
+245 ENQDFN
-251 FVLASVCALCNVA
+251 FVLDSVCALCNVA
-264 FTQKDDLFVFYTNY
+264 FTQKDDLFIFYTNY
-278 DKSKELVNENQ
+278 EKSKELVNEKQ

-299 TDNFVNLFSARFKNL
+299 AENFVSLFSNRFKNL
-314 EILILSGSTVLINH
+314 DIMILSDSSVMISH
-328 SEKDRDFV
+328 SEKERDL
-336 IDFIKKTD
+336 ITDFIHKTD
-344 IKREK
+344 VKMEK
-349 YLLTFDYISAS
+349 HLLTFDYISAS

-365 LPKDF
+365 LPRDF
-370 SEQDFYSTGTETS
+370 SEQDFYSTGTESS

-390 AQYENLKN
+390 AQFENLKK
-398 YVSEMDRAQ
+398 YVSEMDKAQ

-418 TQKSRVDSWNSS
+418 TQKSRVDNWNSS
-430 LKVSRLNPGNTNAA
+430 LKVSRLNPGNANTVN
-444 SLSLAPNFSF
+444 LSVAPNFSF
-454 SMDLVQAFGLMFSSE
+454 NSNFVSAFGLMFSAE

-514 GNQIQSG
+514 GSQIQSG
-521 VTKEIISG
+521 VTKEIVSG
-529 LVLEIV
+529 LVLDIV

-612 GKLFSGKTKNKEKTE
+612 GKLFSGKTKNNEKTE

-632 VPHLDENPEDIIL
+632 VPHLDENPQDVVQSE
-645 SDGKIEFNILEKI
+645 NILKKI
-658 KKFKNIMAQS
+658 LELKNYLATK
-668 VSCIVDK
+668 VSDFVKTTITKVEDNEE
-675 AIKEGRN
+675 I

>member
-1 MYRIVDKKFILLLCL
+1 MYKKFGKKFIVLFCL
-16 ILCNCLLF
+16 VLCNCLLF

-48 SIVVDD
+48 SIAVDD
-54 TVFGIGTF
+54 TVSGIGTF

-71 AFDSFLL
+71 AFDSFLM
-78 ANRLYVDKSKE
+78 ANRLYVDKSKD
-89 TWVVSKIRFSTFDED
+89 TWVVSKIRFSTFEEKNEEK
-104 TQEMSF
+104 TFS
-110 QLDCYDLYL
+110 LDCYDLYL

-128 KTNNAIIYSSLPN
+128 KTNYAIIYSSLPN
-141 IKQSFHL
+141 VKQSFHL
-148 QANSLEKLIEL
+148 KANSLEKLIEL
-159 ILKNFDGYQI
+159 ILKNFDGYEI
-169 NTEENTIIIE
+169 SSEENTIFIG
-179 KKLKEELTIEQ
+179 KKLNKEVVVAE
-190 KTDKSQIEINY
+190 KTDKSQIEIQF

-207 IKLKNANFEKFLDV
+207 INLKNANFEKFLDEM
-221 LKEKRDFQFLSLV
+221 KKKMDFQFLSLV
-234 KENQIISWAEF
+234 KENPVIPWAEF
-245 ENQDFD
+245 ENQDFN
-251 FVLASVCALCNVA
+251 FVLDSVCALCNVA
-264 FTQKDDLFVFYTNY
+264 FTQKDDLFIFYTNY
-278 DKSKELVNENQ
+278 EKSKELVNEKQ

-299 TDNFVNLFSARFKNL
+299 AENFVSMFSNRFKNL
-314 EILILSGSTVLINH
+314 DIMILSDSSVMISH
-328 SEKDRDFV
+328 SEKERDL
-336 IDFIKKTD
+336 ITDFIHKTD
-344 IKREK
+344 VKMEK
-349 YLLTFDYISAS
+349 HLLTFDYISAS

-365 LPKDF
+365 LPRDF
-370 SEQDFYSTGTETS
+370 SEQDFYSTGTESS

-390 AQYENLKN
+390 AQFENLKK
-398 YVSEMDRAQ
+398 YVSEMDKAQ

-418 TQKSRVDSWNSS
+418 TQKSRVDNWNSS
-430 LKVSRLNPGNTNAA
+430 LKVSRLNPGNANTVN
-444 SLSLAPNFSF
+444 LSVAPNFSF
-454 SMDLVQAFGLMFSSE
+454 NSNFVSAFGLMFSAE

-514 GNQIQSG
+514 GSQIQSG
-521 VTKEIISG
+521 VTKEIVSG
-529 LVLEIV
+529 LVLDIV

-612 GKLFSGKTKNKEKTE
+612 GKLFSGKTKNNEKTE

-632 VPHLDENPEDIIL
+632 VPHLDENPQDVVQSE
-645 SDGKIEFNILEKI
+645 NILKKI
-658 KKFKNIMAQS
+658 LELKNYLATK
-668 VSCIVDK
+668 VSDFVKNTISKVEDNEE
-675 AIKEGRN
+675 I

>member
-1 MYRIVDKKFILLLCL
+1 MYKKNFVLFCL
-16 ILCNCLLF
+16 VLCNCLLF

-48 SIVVDD
+48 SIAVDD
-54 TVFGIGTF
+54 TVSGIGTF

-71 AFDSFLL
+71 AFDSFLM
-78 ANRLYVDKSKE
+78 ANRLYVDKSKD
-89 TWVVSKIRFSTFDED
+89 TWVVSKIRFSTFEEKNEEK
-104 TQEMSF
+104 TFS
-110 QLDCYDLYL
+110 LDCYDLFL

-128 KTNNAIIYSSLPN
+128 KTNYAIIYSSLPN
-141 IKQSFHL
+141 VKQSFHL
-148 QANSLEKLIEL
+148 KANSLEKLIEL
-159 ILKNFDGYQI
+159 ILKNFDGYEI
-169 NTEENTIIIE
+169 SSEENTIFIG
-179 KKLKEELTIEQ
+179 KKLNKEVVVAE
-190 KTDKSQIEINY
+190 KTDKSQIEIQF

-207 IKLKNANFEKFLDV
+207 INLKNANFEKFLDEM
-221 LKEKRDFQFLSLV
+221 KKKMDFQFLSLV
-234 KENQIISWAEF
+234 KENPVISWAEF
-245 ENQDFD
+245 ENQDFN
-251 FVLASVCALCNVA
+251 FVLDSVCALCNVA
-264 FTQKDDLFVFYTNY
+264 FTQKDDLFIFYTNY
-278 DKSKELVNENQ
+278 EKSKELVNENQ

-299 TDNFVNLFSARFKNL
+299 AENFVSMFSNRFKNL
-314 EILILSGSTVLINH
+314 DIMILSDSSVMISH
-328 SEKDRDFV
+328 SEKERDL
-336 IDFIKKTD
+336 ITDFIHKTD
-344 IKREK
+344 VKMEK
-349 YLLTFDYISAS
+349 HLLTFDYISAS

-365 LPKDF
+365 LPRDF
-370 SEQDFYSTGTETS
+370 SEQDFYSTGTESS

-390 AQYENLKN
+390 AQFENLKK
-398 YVSEMDRAQ
+398 YVSEMDKAQ

-418 TQKSRVDSWNSS
+418 TQKSRVDNWNSS
-430 LKVSRLNPGNTNAA
+430 LKVSRLNPGNANTVN
-444 SLSLAPNFSF
+444 LSVAPNFSF
-454 SMDLVQAFGLMFSSE
+454 NSNFVSAFGLMFSAE

-514 GNQIQSG
+514 GSQIQSG
-521 VTKEIISG
+521 VTKEIVSG
-529 LVLEIV
+529 LVLDIV

-612 GKLFSGKTKNKEKTE
+612 GKLFSGKTKNNEKTE

-632 VPHLDENPEDIIL
+632 VPHLDENPQDVVEE
-645 SDGKIEFNILEKI
+645 KIQKKLNITEKI
-658 KKFKNIMAQS
+658 KELQNKMAKN
-668 VSCIVDK
+668 VSQIVK
-675 AIKEGRN
+675 KTVRKVGR

>member
-1 MYRIVDKKFILLLCL
+1 MYKKNFVLFCL
-16 ILCNCLLF
+16 VLCNCLLF

-48 SIVVDD
+48 SIAVDD
-54 TVFGIGTF
+54 TVSGIGTF
-62 RFYGENFEE
+62 RFYGENFDE
-71 AFDSFLL
+71 AFDSFLM
-78 ANRLYVDKSKE
+78 ANRLYVDKSKD
-89 TWVVSKIRFSTFDED
+89 TWVVSKIRFSTFEEKNEEK
-104 TQEMSF
+104 TFS
-110 QLDCYDLYL
+110 LDCYDLFL

-128 KTNNAIIYSSLPN
+128 KTNYAIIYSSLPN
-141 IKQSFHL
+141 VKQSFHL
-148 QANSLEKLIEL
+148 KANSLEKLIEL
-159 ILKNFDGYQI
+159 ILKNFDGYEI
-169 NTEENTIIIE
+169 SSEENTIFIG
-179 KKLKEELTIEQ
+179 KKLNKEVVVAE
-190 KTDKSQIEINY
+190 KTDKSQIEIQF

-207 IKLKNANFEKFLDV
+207 INLKNANFEKFLDEMKKK
-221 LKEKRDFQFLSLV
+221 LNFQFLSLV
-234 KENQIISWAEF
+234 KENPVISWAEF
-245 ENQDFD
+245 ENQDFN
-251 FVLASVCALCNVA
+251 FVLDSVCALCNVA
-264 FTQKDDLFVFYTNY
+264 FTQKDDLFIFYTNY
-278 DKSKELVNENQ
+278 EKSKELVNEKQ

-299 TDNFVNLFSARFKNL
+299 AENFVSMFSNRFKNL
-314 EILILSGSTVLINH
+314 DIMILSDSSVMISH
-328 SEKDRDFV
+328 SEKERDL
-336 IDFIKKTD
+336 ITDFIYKTD
-344 IKREK
+344 LKMEK
-349 YLLTFDYISAS
+349 HLLTFDYISAS

-365 LPKDF
+365 LPRDF
-370 SEQDFYSTGTETS
+370 SEQDFYSTGTESS

-390 AQYENLKN
+390 AQFENLKK
-398 YVSEMDRAQ
+398 YVSEMDKAQ

-418 TQKSRVDSWNSS
+418 TQKSRVDNWNSS
-430 LKVSRLNPGNTNAA
+430 LKVSRLNPGNANTVN
-444 SLSLAPNFSF
+444 LSVAPNFSF
-454 SMDLVQAFGLMFSSE
+454 NSNFVSAFGLMFSAE

-514 GNQIQSG
+514 GSQIQSG
-521 VTKEIISG
+521 VTKEIVSG
-529 LVLEIV
+529 LVLDIV

-612 GKLFSGKTKNKEKTE
+612 GKLFSGKTKNNEKTE

-632 VPHLDENPEDIIL
+632 VPHLDENPQDVVQSE
-645 SDGKIEFNILEKI
+645 NILKKILELKNHLATKVSDFVKTTMSKVEDNEKI
-658 KKFKNIMAQS
+658 
-668 VSCIVDK
+668 
-675 AIKEGRN
+675 

>member
-1 MYRIVDKKFILLLCL
+1 MYKKVFVLFCL
-16 ILCNCLLF
+16 VLCNCLLF

-48 SIVVDD
+48 SIAVDD
-54 TVFGIGTF
+54 TVSGIGTF
-62 RFYGENFEE
+62 RFYGENFDE
-71 AFDSFLL
+71 AFDSFLM
-78 ANRLYVDKSKE
+78 ANRLYVDKSKD
-89 TWVVSKIRFSTFDED
+89 TWVVSKIRFSTFEEKNEEK
-104 TQEMSF
+104 TFS
-110 QLDCYDLYL
+110 LDCYDLYL

-128 KTNNAIIYSSLPN
+128 KTNYAIIYSSLPN
-141 IKQSFHL
+141 VKQSFHL
-148 QANSLEKLIEL
+148 KANSLEKLIEL
-159 ILKNFDGYQI
+159 ILKNFDGYEI
-169 NTEENTIIIE
+169 SSEENTIFIG
-179 KKLKEELTIEQ
+179 KKLNKEVVVAE
-190 KTDKSQIEINY
+190 KTDKSQIEIQF

-207 IKLKNANFEKFLDV
+207 INLKNANFEKFLDEMKKK
-221 LKEKRDFQFLSLV
+221 LDFQFLSLV
-234 KENQIISWAEF
+234 KENPVISWAEF
-245 ENQDFD
+245 ENQDFN
-251 FVLASVCALCNVA
+251 FVLESVCALCNVA
-264 FTQKDDLFVFYTNY
+264 FTQKDDLFIFYTNY
-278 DKSKELVNENQ
+278 EKSKELVNEKQ

-299 TDNFVNLFSARFKNL
+299 AENFVSMFSNRFKNL
-314 EILILSGSTVLINH
+314 DIMILSDSSVMIRH
-328 SEKDRDFV
+328 SEKERDL
-336 IDFIKKTD
+336 ITDFIHKTD
-344 IKREK
+344 VKMEK
-349 YLLTFDYISAS
+349 HLLTFDYISAS

-365 LPKDF
+365 LPRDF
-370 SEQDFYSTGTETS
+370 SEQDFYSTGTESS

-390 AQYENLKN
+390 AQFENLKK
-398 YVSEMDRAQ
+398 YVSEMDKAQ

-418 TQKSRVDSWNSS
+418 TQKSRVDNWNSS
-430 LKVSRLNPGNTNAA
+430 LKVSRLNPGNANTVN
-444 SLSLAPNFSF
+444 LSVAPNFSF
-454 SMDLVQAFGLMFSSE
+454 NSNFVSAFGLMFSAE

-514 GNQIQSG
+514 GSQIQSG
-521 VTKEIISG
+521 VTKEIVSG
-529 LVLEIV
+529 LVLDIV

-612 GKLFSGKTKNKEKTE
+612 GKLFSGKTKNNEKTE

-632 VPHLDENPEDIIL
+632 VPHLDENPQDVVEE
-645 SDGKIEFNILEKI
+645 KIQKKLNITEKI
-658 KKFKNIMAQS
+658 KELQNKMAKN
-668 VSCIVDK
+668 VSQIVK
-675 AIKEGRN
+675 KTVRKGGR

>member
-1 MYRIVDKKFILLLCL
+1 MYKKNFVLFCL
-16 ILCNCLLF
+16 VLCNCLLF

-48 SIVVDD
+48 SIAVDD
-54 TVFGIGTF
+54 TVSGIGTF

-71 AFDSFLL
+71 AFDSFLM
-78 ANRLYVDKSKE
+78 ANRLYVDKSKD
-89 TWVVSKIRFSTFDED
+89 TWVVSKIRFSTFEEKNEEK
-104 TQEMSF
+104 TFS
-110 QLDCYDLYL
+110 LDCYDLFL

-128 KTNNAIIYSSLPN
+128 KTNYAIIYSSLPN
-141 IKQSFHL
+141 VKQSFHL
-148 QANSLEKLIEL
+148 KANSLEKLIEL
-159 ILKNFDGYQI
+159 ILKNFDGYEI
-169 NTEENTIIIE
+169 SSEENTIFIG
-179 KKLKEELTIEQ
+179 KKLNKEVVVAE
-190 KTDKSQIEINY
+190 KTDKSQIEIQF

-207 IKLKNANFEKFLDV
+207 INLKNANFEKFLDEMKKK
-221 LKEKRDFQFLSLV
+221 LDFQFLSLV
-234 KENQIISWAEF
+234 KENPVISWAEF
-245 ENQDFD
+245 ENQDFN
-251 FVLASVCALCNVA
+251 FVLESVCALCNVA
-264 FTQKDDLFVFYTNY
+264 FTQKDDLFIFYTNY
-278 DKSKELVNENQ
+278 EKSKELVNENQ
-289 WTSYLLENIS
+289 WTSYSFENIS
-299 TDNFVNLFSARFKNL
+299 AENFVSMFSNRFKNL
-314 EILILSGSTVLINH
+314 DIMILSDSSVMISH
-328 SEKDRDFV
+328 SEKERDL
-336 IDFIKKTD
+336 ITDFIHKTD
-344 IKREK
+344 VKMEK
-349 YLLTFDYISAS
+349 HLLTFDYISAS

-365 LPKDF
+365 LPRDF
-370 SEQDFYSTGTETS
+370 SEQDFYSTGTESS

-390 AQYENLKN
+390 AQFENLKK
-398 YVSEMDRAQ
+398 YVSEMDKAQ

-418 TQKSRVDSWNSS
+418 TQKSRVDNWNSS
-430 LKVSRLNPGNTNAA
+430 LKVSRLNPGNANTVN
-444 SLSLAPNFSF
+444 LSVAPNFSF
-454 SMDLVQAFGLMFSSE
+454 NSNFVSAFGLMFSAE

-514 GNQIQSG
+514 GSQIQSG
-521 VTKEIISG
+521 VTKEIVSG
-529 LVLEIV
+529 LVLDIV

-612 GKLFSGKTKNKEKTE
+612 GKLFSGKTKNNEKTE

-632 VPHLDENPEDIIL
+632 VPHLDENPQDVVQSE
-645 SDGKIEFNILEKI
+645 NILKKI
-658 KKFKNIMAQS
+658 LELKNYLATK
-668 VSCIVDK
+668 VSDFVKTTISKVEDDEE
-675 AIKEGRN
+675 I

>member
-1 MYRIVDKKFILLLCL
+1 MYKKIFVLFCL
-16 ILCNCLLF
+16 VLCNCLLF

-48 SIVVDD
+48 SIAVDD
-54 TVFGIGTF
+54 TVSGIGTF

-71 AFDSFLL
+71 AFDSFLM
-78 ANRLYVDKSKE
+78 ANRLYVDKSKD
-89 TWVVSKIRFSTFDED
+89 TWVVSKIRFSTFEEKNEEK
-104 TQEMSF
+104 TFS
-110 QLDCYDLYL
+110 LDCYDLYL

-128 KTNNAIIYSSLPN
+128 KTNYAIIYSSLSN
-141 IKQSFHL
+141 VKQSFHL
-148 QANSLEKLIEL
+148 KANSLEKLIEL
-159 ILKNFDGYQI
+159 ILKNFDGYEI
-169 NTEENTIIIE
+169 SSEENTIFIG
-179 KKLKEELTIEQ
+179 KKLNKEVVVAE
-190 KTDKSQIEINY
+190 KTDKSQIEIQF

-207 IKLKNANFEKFLDV
+207 INLKNANFEKFLDEMKKK
-221 LKEKRDFQFLSLV
+221 LDFQFLSLV
-234 KENQIISWAEF
+234 KENPVISWAEF
-245 ENQDFD
+245 ENQDFN
-251 FVLASVCALCNVA
+251 FVLDSVCALCNVA
-264 FTQKDDLFVFYTNY
+264 FTQKDDLFIFYTNY
-278 DKSKELVNENQ
+278 EKSKELVNEKQ
-289 WTSYLLENIS
+289 WTSYSFENIS
-299 TDNFVNLFSARFKNL
+299 AENFVSLFSNRFKNL
-314 EILILSGSTVLINH
+314 GIMILSDSSVMISH
-328 SEKDRDFV
+328 SEKERDL
-336 IDFIKKTD
+336 ITDFIYKTD
-344 IKREK
+344 VKMEK
-349 YLLTFDYISAS
+349 HLLTFDYISAS

-365 LPKDF
+365 LPRDF
-370 SEQDFYSTGTETS
+370 SEQDFYSTGTESS

-390 AQYENLKN
+390 AQFENLKK
-398 YVSEMDRAQ
+398 YVSEMDKAQ

-418 TQKSRVDSWNSS
+418 TQKSRVDNWNSS
-430 LKVSRLNPGNTNAA
+430 LKVSRLNPGNANTVN
-444 SLSLAPNFSF
+444 LSVAPNFSF
-454 SMDLVQAFGLMFSSE
+454 NSNFVSAFGLMFSAE

-514 GNQIQSG
+514 GSQIQSG
-521 VTKEIISG
+521 VTKEIVSG
-529 LVLEIV
+529 LVLDIV

-612 GKLFSGKTKNKEKTE
+612 GKLFSGKTKNNEKTE

-632 VPHLDENPEDIIL
+632 VPHLDENPQDVVEE
-645 SDGKIEFNILEKI
+645 KIQKKLNITEKI
-658 KKFKNIMAQS
+658 KELQNKMAKN
-668 VSCIVDK
+668 VSQIVK
-675 AIKEGRN
+675 KTVRKVGR

>member
-1 MYRIVDKKFILLLCL
+1 MYKKNFVLFCL
-16 ILCNCLLF
+16 VLCNCLLF

-48 SIVVDD
+48 SIAVDD
-54 TVFGIGTF
+54 TVSGIGTF
-62 RFYGENFEE
+62 RFYGENFDE
-71 AFDSFLL
+71 AFDSFLM
-78 ANRLYVDKSKE
+78 ANRLYVDKSKD
-89 TWVVSKIRFSTFDED
+89 TWVVSKIRFSTFEEKNEEK
-104 TQEMSF
+104 TFS
-110 QLDCYDLYL
+110 LDCYDLFL

-128 KTNNAIIYSSLPN
+128 KTNYAIIYSSLPN
-141 IKQSFHL
+141 VKQSFHL
-148 QANSLEKLIEL
+148 KANSLEKLIEL
-159 ILKNFDGYQI
+159 ILKNFDGYEI
-169 NTEENTIIIE
+169 SSEENTIFIG
-179 KKLKEELTIEQ
+179 KKFNKEVVVAE
-190 KTDKSQIEINY
+190 KTDKSQIEIQF

-207 IKLKNANFEKFLDV
+207 INLKNANFEKFLDEM
-221 LKEKRDFQFLSLV
+221 KKKMDFQFLSLV
-234 KENQIISWAEF
+234 KENPVISWAEF
-245 ENQDFD
+245 ENQDFN
-251 FVLASVCALCNVA
+251 FVLDSVCALCNVA
-264 FTQKDDLFVFYTNY
+264 FTQKDDLFIFYTNY
-278 DKSKELVNENQ
+278 EKSKELVNEKQ

-299 TDNFVNLFSARFKNL
+299 AENFASMFSNRFKNL
-314 EILILSGSTVLINH
+314 DIMILSDSSVMISH
-328 SEKDRDFV
+328 SEKERDL
-336 IDFIKKTD
+336 ITDFIHKTD
-344 IKREK
+344 VKMEK
-349 YLLTFDYISAS
+349 HLLTFDYISAS

-365 LPKDF
+365 LPRDF
-370 SEQDFYSTGTETS
+370 SEQDFYSTGTESS

-390 AQYENLKN
+390 AQFENLKK
-398 YVSEMDRAQ
+398 YVSEMDKAQ

-418 TQKSRVDSWNSS
+418 TQKSRVDNWNSS
-430 LKVSRLNPGNTNAA
+430 LKVSRLNPGNANTVN
-444 SLSLAPNFSF
+444 LSVAPNFSF
-454 SMDLVQAFGLMFSSE
+454 NSNFVSAFGLMFSAE

-514 GNQIQSG
+514 GSQIQSG
-521 VTKEIISG
+521 VTKEIVSG
-529 LVLEIV
+529 LVLDIV

-612 GKLFSGKTKNKEKTE
+612 GKLFSGKTKNNEKTE

-632 VPHLDENPEDIIL
+632 VPHLDENPQDVVEE
-645 SDGKIEFNILEKI
+645 KIQKKLNITEKI
-658 KKFKNIMAQS
+658 KELQNKMAKN
-668 VSCIVDK
+668 VSQIVK
-675 AIKEGRN
+675 KTVRKVGR